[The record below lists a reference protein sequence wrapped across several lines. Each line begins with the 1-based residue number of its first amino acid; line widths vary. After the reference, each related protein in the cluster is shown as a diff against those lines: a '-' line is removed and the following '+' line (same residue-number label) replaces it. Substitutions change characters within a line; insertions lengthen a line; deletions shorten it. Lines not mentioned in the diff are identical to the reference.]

1 MFKNEGKMLEITEN
15 AVLIRINRLFEESM
29 TSEALYE
36 ATRGIWKIGS
46 RREKLEIAFSV
57 YKGEIKEVY
66 TVHNWLPAGSTP
78 YQTRSLDESKKDGR
92 WEFVGQVASDEVR
105 DKYLGKS
112 VSAYF
117 SKGNSSPI
125 KYVNC

>member
-1 MFKNEGKMLEITEN
+1 MLEITEN
-15 AVLIRINRLFEESM
+15 AVLIRINRMFEESM

-78 YQTRSLDESKKDGR
+78 YQTRALDESKKDGR

-117 SKGNSSPI
+117 SKGNSNPI